1 MAEKQVI
8 STADAPDLG
17 AFMNA
22 PVSPAVRA
30 NGFLFVSG
38 YVPFDPETG
47 KAVTGPIEVQA
58 RRTLENL
65 KLTLEKAG
73 SSLDKVVKVNIFLA
87 EEKDFA
93 GLNAV
98 YREFLSEDFPARRTI
113 LANLIGGFRV
123 EIDCIALA

>member
-8 STADAPDLG
+8 SAAEAPDLG

-30 NGFLFVSG
+30 NGFVFVSG
-38 YVPFDPETG
+38 YVPFDPQTG
-47 KAVTGPIEVQA
+47 KVVTGSIEVQA
-58 RRTLENL
+58 RRTLDNL
-65 KLTLEKAG
+65 KLALEQAG
-73 SSLDKVVKVNIFLA
+73 SSLEKVVKVNIFLA
-87 EEKDFA
+87 DEQDFA

-98 YREFLSEDFPARRTI
+98 YRTFFSKDFPARRTI

>member
-1 MAEKQVI
+1 MASKQVVNP
-8 STADAPDLG
+8 AEAPDLG
-17 AFMNA
+17 AFMKA

-47 KAVTGPIEVQA
+47 KAVGGPIEAQA

-73 SSLDKVVKVNIFLA
+73 SSLEKVVKVNIFLA
-87 EEKDFA
+87 EEADFA
-93 GLNAV
+93 GLNTV
-98 YREFLSEDFPARRTI
+98 YRQFFAEDFPARRTI